1 MCSKEDGAVVGWQA
15 YEQSRHGKP
24 QKKHSMSGGPA
35 EFVLVSAADE
45 TKDSSRTARV
55 QAPPSAVAPTGSA
68 ASSVGPPVGEQ
79 SGNADD
85 CECPAYAVVVC
96 SSTQASPLDFHV

>member
-15 YEQSRHGKP
+15 YEQSRHSKP

-35 EFVLVSAADE
+35 EFVICSAADE

-55 QAPPSAVAPTGSA
+55 QAPPSAVAPAGSA

-85 CECPAYAVVVC
+85 CECPALRRGDV

>member
-15 YEQSRHGKP
+15 YEQSRHSKP

-35 EFVLVSAADE
+35 ELVCSAADKTE
-45 TKDSSRTARV
+45 DSSRTARV

-79 SGNADD
+79 SDNADD